1 MAHLHSTPGD
11 AAAPLDERLRRYL
24 PAERVEDLAIN
35 GEIPSARLLET
46 FIHLAAARYTITT
59 YLPRLLVNQL
69 LHERQESPWL
79 RWIDGSLLFA
89 DLSGSTALAERLS
102 RIGREGTERVTE
114 FLNDIFTTLIE
125 VVQSFGGDLVAFGG
139 DALLVLFTGQRHPRT
154 AVRAAMALQD
164 ALHGYVRSVPGV
176 GEFPMHLHIGVESGP
191 VAFVTAGQAH
201 ALHYGVLGQTVN
213 TVAEAEGR
221 ARAGEVVIGPGAWP
235 KVARFAQGQPAGD
248 NFYRIDAIKAAETPY
263 QPLEQEPPITLPPAE
278 AIPLLLDDLDR
289 ISPYVPP
296 ALLERIVADPQ
307 RPEIEAE
314 LRPVSVLFAQTA
326 GLEALAETL
335 PPRRAAR
342 AIQRLVGAMQ
352 SAVEQFGGV
361 VNKLDVADEG
371 IKLVAIFG
379 APTAYEDHADRA
391 ALAALMMQERLG
403 LLRRQLEGLLN
414 SAALESP
421 AEQQTAQPGT
431 GQPPAPSPQPPAPT
445 LRQRIGINQGTVFAG
460 NVGSAMRKEYTV
472 MGDAV
477 NVAARVMSATPWG
490 EIWCSQSVAEEIEH
504 HLLVEQRGAMPLK
517 GKAQPLP
524 LFRLAGTREQA
535 AEPPAD
541 HGPLIGREAELDT
554 LRAHLSAALHGS
566 GRAVRLIGDAGVGKS
581 RLVTELVA
589 AAQAE
594 GVRVLAANCLSYTSS
609 IPYTAWGDW
618 LRALCGITTT
628 DTEAIRESRLSD
640 QLAALG
646 PGMEEWL
653 PLLGDLLRLD
663 IRENRLTRGLDPQLR
678 QTRRFELL
686 EQLLINAAA
695 EQPLLALF
703 EDLHWADPISLELW
717 RRVTNAVAGRPILL
731 LAAHR
736 PSPVLDQLHDNAAIL
751 ALRELSAEQ
760 SAHMVETLAGAT
772 RLPDATLR
780 QIVGRAA
787 GNPLFLH
794 ELLRA
799 VTDEQR
805 SLEDLPDSL
814 NGLLLSRIDRL
825 DETSRSVLRV
835 ASVIGQRV
843 PFGTLRA
850 IHNADQQ
857 ALLRLLARLD
867 EQELT
872 TLETEQPEQIHTFRH
887 ALIQEVAYQS
897 MLYARRRELHGRIG
911 AYLERR
917 HGEDLDDYYGL
928 LAHHYRLSDNREKA
942 IFYLLKAGHAA
953 RAVYA
958 NEEAIQHYTWALEA
972 LSDDRSDPRSWEARD
987 ALGDV
992 LMTIGRYDDAQAQY
1006 ATILA
1011 SPGIHADVAQ
1021 RAHRKRGSVYE
1032 KQGQYNLA
1040 MEELDRAMTIAR
1052 SGEVGISPLAVPMI
1066 CADIARVYKQ
1076 RGIYEQA
1083 IVACEE
1089 GLAAVRHDPR
1099 TREDELIEARLH
1111 SELGG
1116 VFGMRGDYPRARHH
1130 FEHSLLLRE
1139 KVDDL
1144 PGVTVSHNNLGYLWH
1159 LQGQYEQALGHYQV
1173 AEDLASKIN
1182 LRHMLIFAANN
1193 AASTLINL
1201 CRYEDARKECV
1212 RGLGIAQELGD
1223 RPNIANIYISLAFI
1237 SYVEGDYSTS
1247 VRTYTDALQIYRN
1260 LGSGYE
1266 VANVLMNM
1274 SMPLANSGS
1283 VDEAITSASQALAS
1297 AETLNAQGL
1306 RIEALNVLAE
1316 LFSGRDVERSNQY
1329 AQTAFELAE
1338 ALGRKHDMG
1347 TALRILGQNSY
1358 RTANPVRDYFEHSL
1372 ALFTATGNHFEQAR
1386 TWAAYGLALSEI
1398 HQYPEARSYL
1408 KKAQET
1414 FIQLGADG
1422 ELRRLAPFFERST

>member
-24 PAERVEDLAIN
+24 PVERVEDLAID
-35 GEIPSARLLET
+35 GEVPSAHLLET
-46 FIHLAAARYTITT
+46 FVHLAAARYTITT
-59 YLPRLLVNQL
+59 YLPRLLVAQL

-79 RWIDGSLLFA
+79 RWVDGSLLFA

-125 VVQSFGGDLVAFGG
+125 IVQSFGGDLVAFGG
-139 DALLVLFTGQRHPRT
+139 DALLVLFTGRRHPRT
-154 AVRAAMALQD
+154 AVRAAMALLD
-164 ALHGYVRSVPGV
+164 ALRGYVRSVPGV

-191 VAFVTAGQAH
+191 VAFVSAGQAH
-201 ALHYGVLGQTVN
+201 ALHFGVLGQTVN
-213 TVAEAEGR
+213 TVANAEGR
-221 ARAGEVVIGPGAWP
+221 AHAGEVVVGPGTWP
-235 KVARFAQGQPAGD
+235 KVARFAQGQPVGEG
-248 NFYRIDAIKAAETPY
+248 FCRIDAIKPAENPY
-263 QPLEQEPPITLPPAE
+263 EPLEQEPPINLPPAE
-278 AIPLLLDDLDR
+278 AIPVLLDDLDR

-307 RPEIEAE
+307 RPQIEAE

-326 GLEALAETL
+326 GLEALAEAL

-391 ALAALMMQERLG
+391 ALAALMMQERLAM
-403 LLRRQLEGLLN
+403 LRRELEELLDT
-414 SAALESP
+414 AETPDDALP
-421 AEQQTAQPGT
+421 QQGVPIHA
-431 GQPPAPSPQPPAPT
+431 PQPSAPT
-445 LRQRIGINQGTVFAG
+445 LRLRIGINQGTVFAG

-477 NVAARVMSATPWG
+477 NVAARVMGATPWG
-490 EIWCSQSVAEEIEH
+490 EVWCSQSVAEAIED
-504 HLLVEQRGAMPLK
+504 HLEVKPRGAMVLK

-524 LFRLAGTREQA
+524 LFLLAGARAQIS
-535 AEPPAD
+535 EPQAD
-541 HGPLIGREAELDT
+541 HGPLIGREAELDM
-554 LRAHLSAALHGS
+554 LRAHLSAALHGT

-581 RLVTELVA
+581 RLVAELTA

-594 GVRVLAANCLSYTSS
+594 GMRVISTSCLSYTAS
-609 IPYTAWGDW
+609 IPYAAWGDW
-618 LRALCGITTT
+618 LRALCGIGPT
-628 DTEAIRESRLSD
+628 DTEAVRESRLTD

-686 EQLLINAAA
+686 EQLLVNAAS
-695 EQPLLALF
+695 ERPLLALF

-717 RRVTNAVAGRPILL
+717 RRVTGAVARRRVLL
-731 LAAHR
+731 LGVHR
-736 PSPVLDQLHDNAAIL
+736 PSPALDQLHDSAAIL

-760 SAHMVETLAGAT
+760 SAHMVETLAGAAS
-772 RLPDATLR
+772 LPEATLR

-799 VTDEQR
+799 VTDDQR
-805 SLEDLPDSL
+805 SLEDLPESL

-872 TLETEQPEQIHTFRH
+872 TLETDQPEQIHAFRH

-917 HGEDLDDYYGL
+917 HSDDLDDYYGL
-928 LAHHYRLSDNREKA
+928 LAHHYRLSDDREKA
-942 IFYLLKAGHAA
+942 VFYLLKAGHAA

-958 NEEAIQHYTWALEA
+958 NEEAIQSYSWTLEA
-972 LSDDRSDPRSWEARD
+972 LSDDADPRSWEARD

-992 LMTIGRYDDAQAQY
+992 LMTIGRYDEAQTQY
-1006 ATILA
+1006 SAILTA
-1011 SPGIHADVAQ
+1011 PGLGADMAQ

-1032 KQGQYNLA
+1032 KQGQYSLA

-1052 SGEVGISPLAVPMI
+1052 SGVPGISPLAVPTI
-1066 CADIARVYKQ
+1066 CADIALVYKQ
-1076 RGIYEQA
+1076 RGAYDQA
-1083 IVACEE
+1083 IAACEE
-1089 GLAAVRHDPR
+1089 GLHAVRHDPR

-1111 SELGG
+1111 SDLGA

-1130 FEHSLLLRE
+1130 FEHSLNLRE

-1144 PGVTVSHNNLGYLWH
+1144 PGMTGSHNNLGYLWQ
-1159 LQGQYEQALGHYQV
+1159 LQSEYERALEHYQV
-1173 AEDLASKIN
+1173 AGELARKIN
-1182 LRHMLIFAANN
+1182 LQHILIHVETNT
-1193 AASTLINL
+1193 ASTLISL
-1201 CRYEDARKECV
+1201 GRY
-1212 RGLGIAQELGD
+1212 Q
-1223 RPNIANIYISLAFI
+1223 
-1237 SYVEGDYSTS
+1237 
-1247 VRTYTDALQIYRN
+1247 DALDHCKQALDVSQNINARLVTAQIYNTIGFVHYLQGNYRYSVKMYEFSLSIN
-1260 LGSGYE
+1260 QSLGSLYHE
-1266 VANVLMNM
+1266 ANSLMNM
-1274 SMPLANSGS
+1274 ALSL
-1283 VDEAITSASQALAS
+1283 SAQNNFEIARDKAEQALSQA
-1297 AETLNAQGL
+1297 TLIDSQRL
-1306 RIEALNVLAE
+1306 KLESLNVLAE
-1316 LFSGRDVERSNQY
+1316 IALGKRDPVLALQHLTEALEISGEINSKYDRGITLRLY
-1329 AQTAFELAE
+1329 GQTLALQDDDFTQPFEESLQLLDDIKDRFELSRTWVAYGIALLE
-1338 ALGRKHDMG
+1338 NGQKAIGLMYLKQARDAFIALGAK
-1347 TALRILGQNSY
+1347 
-1358 RTANPVRDYFEHSL
+1358 
-1372 ALFTATGNHFEQAR
+1372 
-1386 TWAAYGLALSEI
+1386 
-1398 HQYPEARSYL
+1398 
-1408 KKAQET
+1408 
-1414 FIQLGADG
+1414 G
-1422 ELRRLAPFFERST
+1422 ELRRLTPILERSM

>member
-24 PAERVEDLAIN
+24 PAEQVEDLTVD
-35 GEIPSARLLET
+35 GEIPPDRLLET
-46 FIHLAAARYTITT
+46 FIHLTAARYTITT
-59 YLPRLLVNQL
+59 YLPRLLVSQL

-79 RWIDGSLLFA
+79 RWVDGSLLFA

-102 RIGREGTERVTE
+102 RIGREGSERVTE

-125 VVQSFGGDLVAFGG
+125 IVQSFGGDLVAFGG
-139 DALLVLFTGQRHPRT
+139 DALLVLFTGRRHPRT
-154 AVRAAMALQD
+154 AVRAAMALLD
-164 ALHGYVRSVPGV
+164 ALRGYVRSVPGV

-191 VAFVTAGQAH
+191 VAFASAGQAH
-201 ALHYGVLGQTVN
+201 ALHFGVLGRTVN
-213 TVAEAEGR
+213 TVADAEGR
-221 ARAGEVVIGPGAWP
+221 ARAGEVVVGPGTWP
-235 KVARFAQGQPAGD
+235 KVARFAQAQPVGD
-248 NFYRIDAIKAAETPY
+248 GFCRIDAIKPAENPY
-263 QPLEQEPPITLPPAE
+263 EPLEQEPAITLPPAE
-278 AIPLLLDDLDR
+278 AIPVLLDDLDR

-307 RPEIEAE
+307 RPRIEAE

-326 GLEALAETL
+326 GLEALAEAL
-335 PPRRAAR
+335 PPRRAAH

-352 SAVEQFGGV
+352 SAIEQFGGV

-391 ALAALMMQERLG
+391 ALAALMMQERLAT
-403 LLRRQLEGLLN
+403 LRRELEGLLDTTDDTLLQQ
-414 SAALESP
+414 AAPLDTTESP
-421 AEQQTAQPGT
+421 APN
-431 GQPPAPSPQPPAPT
+431 
-445 LRQRIGINQGTVFAG
+445 LRLRIGINQGTVFAG

-490 EIWCSQSVAEEIEH
+490 EVWCSQSVAETIED
-504 HLLVEQRGAMPLK
+504 HLEVEPRGAMPLK

-524 LFRLAGTREQA
+524 LFLLAGARAQVP
-535 AEPPAD
+535 EPTAD

-566 GRAVRLIGDAGVGKS
+566 GRAVRLSGDAGVGKT
-581 RLVTELVA
+581 RLVAELVA

-594 GVRVLAANCLSYTSS
+594 GVRVISTTCLSYTAS
-609 IPYTAWGDW
+609 IPYAAWGDW
-618 LRALCGITTT
+618 LRALCGIGPADT
-628 DTEAIRESRLSD
+628 DAVRESRLTD

-646 PGMEEWL
+646 PGMEAWL

-686 EQLLINAAA
+686 EQLLTNAAA
-695 EQPLLALF
+695 QQPLLALF

-717 RRVTNAVAGRPILL
+717 RRVTGAVAGRPVLL
-731 LAAHR
+731 LGAHR
-736 PSPVLDQLHDNAAIL
+736 PSPALDQLHDGAAIL

-760 SAHMVETLAGAT
+760 STHMIETLAGAAG
-772 RLPDATLR
+772 LPEATLR

-805 SLEDLPDSL
+805 SLEDLPESL

-872 TLETEQPEQIHTFRH
+872 TLETDQPEQIHTFRH

-917 HGEDLDDYYGL
+917 HGDDLDDYYGL
-928 LAHHYRLSDNREKA
+928 LAHHYRLSDDREKA
-942 IFYLLKAGHAA
+942 IFYLLRAGHAA

-958 NEEAIQHYTWALEA
+958 NEEAIQSYSWALEA
-972 LSDDRSDPRSWEARD
+972 LSDDADPRSWEARD

-992 LMTIGRYDDAQAQY
+992 LMTIGRYDEAQMQY
-1006 ATILA
+1006 AAILA
-1011 SPGIHADVAQ
+1011 APSLSADMAQ

-1032 KQGQYNLA
+1032 KQGQYSLA
-1040 MEELDRAMTIAR
+1040 MEELDRAMTIAQ
-1052 SGEVGISPLAVPMI
+1052 SGVAGISPLAVPTT
-1066 CADIARVYKQ
+1066 CADIALVHKR
-1076 RGIYEQA
+1076 RGAYDQA
-1083 IVACEE
+1083 ITACEE

-1116 VFGMRGDYPRARHH
+1116 VFGMRGNYPRAQHH
-1130 FEHSLLLRE
+1130 FKHSLILRE

-1144 PGVTVSHNNLGYLWH
+1144 PGMTGSHNNLGYLWQ
-1159 LQGQYEQALGHYQV
+1159 LQSEYEQALEHYEI

-1182 LRHMLIFAANN
+1182 LRHMLVFAANN
-1193 AASTLINL
+1193 AASALISL
-1201 CRYEDARKECV
+1201 CRYQDAQEESLKA
-1212 RGLGIAQELGD
+1212 LAIAQELGD
-1223 RPNIANIYISLAFI
+1223 RQNIANIYSTLAFI
-1237 SYVEGDYSTS
+1237 LYIKGEHDSS
-1247 VRTYTDALQIYRN
+1247 VKTYTDALLIYRN
-1260 LGSGYE
+1260 LGSVYQE
-1266 VANVLMNM
+1266 ANVLMNM
-1274 SMPLANSGS
+1274 SMPLQASGR
-1283 VDEAITSASQALAS
+1283 VEEAIASASQSLDS
-1297 AETLNAQGL
+1297 AETLHAPRLRVESLNA
-1306 RIEALNVLAE
+1306 LAE
-1316 LFSGRDVERSNQY
+1316 LYSGHNVQLSNQH
-1329 AQTAFELAE
+1329 AGAARELAE
-1338 ALGRKHDMG
+1338 SIGSKHDIG
-1347 TALRILGQNSY
+1347 ISLRILGQNSY
-1358 RTANPVRDYFEHSL
+1358 RAGEQDKQYFEQSI
-1372 ALFTATGNHFEQAR
+1372 ALFTATGNRFEQAR
-1386 TWAAYGLALSEI
+1386 TWAAYGVALSEI
-1398 HQYPEARSYL
+1398 QQQVEARSYL
-1408 KKAQET
+1408 KKAYGT
-1414 FIQLGADG
+1414 FMQLGADG
-1422 ELRRLAPFFERST
+1422 ELRRLAPFFERSI